1 MMEIRKGH
9 FGTLGDGSDVP
20 LYTLVNEK
28 AMRAEITPYGG
39 IVRVLTSPD
48 REGRMG
54 DVVLGFD
61 TLDDYVDHNPFFG
74 CLVGRYANRIA
85 GGTFELD
92 GVEYE
97 IARPDGEEHALHG
110 GVQGF
115 DRQLWQSWAR
125 ESWEG
130 PALELRLISPDG
142 DQGFPGTLSVAVTY
156 TLLDEGGL
164 KIDYVATTDHT
175 TVVNLTN
182 HSYFN
187 LSGMQSA
194 TILDHELMVNADAFT
209 PVDAKL
215 IPTGEVLPVEGTP
228 LDFRDGLP
236 DGQRIGARIDA
247 DHPQIRKAGGYDH
260 NWVLNGDAGRL
271 RLAAQ
276 VYEPGSGRL
285 MTVYTTEPGVQVY
298 TSNML
303 PEGLPGKD
311 GRVYGRHAGLCL
323 ETQHYP
329 DSPNQPDFSSTTLEP
344 GQTFRSTTV
353 YRFST
358 L

>member
-1 MMEIRKGH
+1 MEIKKAQ
-9 FGTLGDGSDVP
+9 FGTLDDGSDVP
-20 LYTLVNEK
+20 LYTFVNEK
-28 AMRAEITPYGG
+28 GMRVEITPYGG
-39 IVRVLTSPD
+39 IVRALTAPD
-48 REGRMG
+48 RDGRMG

-61 TLDDYVDHNPFFG
+61 TLNEYVDHNPFFG

-92 GVEYE
+92 GASYE
-97 IARPDGEEHALHG
+97 IARLPGQEHALHG
-110 GVQGF
+110 GIQGF
-115 DRQLWQSWAR
+115 DKQVWQSWAR

-130 PALELRLISPDG
+130 PTLELRLISPDG
-142 DQGFPGTLSVAVTY
+142 EQGFPGTLSVAVTY

-164 KIDYVATTDHT
+164 KIDYVATTDQP

-187 LSGMQSA
+187 LSGGDAS
-194 TILDHELMVNADAFT
+194 TILNHELMVNANSFT
-209 PVDAKL
+209 PADADL
-215 IPTGEVLPVEGTP
+215 IPTGEIRPVAGTP
-228 LDFRDGLP
+228 LDFRDALP
-236 DGQRIGARIDA
+236 GGMPIGARIED
-247 DHPQIRKAGGYDH
+247 DHPQLRNAGGYDH
-260 NWVLNGDAGRL
+260 NWIINGEAGRL

-303 PEGLPGKD
+303 PEGVRGKE
-311 GRVYGRHAGLCL
+311 GLTYGHRAGLCL

-329 DSPNQPDFSSTTLEP
+329 DSPNQPNFPSTVLEP

-353 YRFST
+353 YRFSI